1 MLFLLSLKSKLF
13 ITKNAIQK
21 KLIMSLKLKCLFLVF
36 FALNFSFSQDKDAV
50 LLKVDGQPIMAS
62 EFLRVYNKNLDLVK
76 DESQKDIDGYLKLF
90 TEYQLK
96 LKEAKRLKLNE
107 DKNYQREFARYK
119 KQLINNYISE
129 NKVTDALVRE
139 AYDRSNL
146 DINAAHILVRL
157 DATATDTISAYNEV
171 LALRNRVLKEG
182 FDEVKAEM
190 HNGNTIF
197 LEDLGYFSAFKM
209 VYDFESAAYNTP
221 VGEISMPFRTQFGY
235 HVVKVNDKRASRG
248 TITAAHIMVNLSSKD
263 SLRDPEQRINE
274 IYKKLNQGEKFE
286 SLAKQFS
293 EDKSSASKGGEI
305 IPFKSGQLSSIEFEN
320 QAFDLKN
327 DGDVSKPFKTAYGWH
342 IVKRIHLKPI
352 ESFEDLKA
360 SFETKVKRDSRSKL
374 INEAM
379 VAKLKKKYKI
389 DYNAKAKAYF
399 TSILTKE
406 FYNRTWELPDNFNK
420 KETLFSINNKIF
432 TYEDF
437 GNHLKTAQRIYTGK
451 NTPFTSIIDEE
462 FKSFF
467 EKSIFQF
474 REDNLEVEN
483 EEFANILK
491 EYRDGLLLFD
501 LMEKEVWNK
510 ASKDSVGL
518 ETYYNKN
525 KSKYQWSD
533 RVDVVMASSAEKSN
547 MKKILKLMKKG
558 KSEEAINKALN
569 TSDKQNVI
577 FTKGTYKIDDSILP
591 EGFKV
596 KKGVSDIYT
605 HHDAFHVI
613 DVKAVMPAGQKT
625 LEEAKGNVINDYQ
638 TEIETNW
645 INDLYNRFKIEVN
658 EDVLKTIKT
667 KIGH

>member
-547 MKKILKLMKKG
+547 MKKILKLIKKG

-638 TEIETNW
+638 SEIETNW

-658 EDVLKTIKT
+658 EDVLKTIKA